1 MEATRP
7 KRLGELTAEEI
18 AAFFPRYAGEHR
30 LTDWQ
35 YRQTVEAVQ
44 LLLVRLG
51 GCRAAHEVEWDFLS
65 EIGQALPA
73 ELPDAGG
80 CADASGGD

>member
-1 MEATRP
+1 MQLLEQEHIPANARRWYVVRAQDFVEAMRP
-7 KRLGELTAEEI
+7 KRLGQLTAEEI
-18 AAFFPRYAGEHR
+18 AAFFPGYAGERR

-51 GCRAAHEVEWDFLS
+51 GCRAAHE
-65 EIGQALPA
+65 GMT
-73 ELPDAGG
+73 
-80 CADASGGD
+80 